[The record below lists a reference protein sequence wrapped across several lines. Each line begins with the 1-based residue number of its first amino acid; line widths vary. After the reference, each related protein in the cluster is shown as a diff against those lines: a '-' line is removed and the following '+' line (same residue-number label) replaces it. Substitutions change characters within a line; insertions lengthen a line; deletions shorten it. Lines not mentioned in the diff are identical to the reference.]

1 MKTKVFAV
9 VLGAVLMIAGLVL
22 AEVSLY
28 MEYITMLGAMIFL
41 LYLCQSR
48 KENFASSKGFDFSIT
63 AVFSGRRFCCMSLSL
78 SSQPFLLC
86 RPDIKQNAGLFVLYH
101 LQIQFQAAAP

>member
-28 MEYITMLGAMIFL
+28 MEYITMVGAMIFL

-48 KENFASSKGFDFSIT
+48 KENFASLKGFDFSIT
-63 AVFSGRRFCCMSLSL
+63 AVFSGRRFCFACQSVYPQSR
-78 SSQPFLLC
+78 FFC
-86 RPDIKQNAGLFVLYH
+86 AVL
-101 LQIQFQAAAP
+101 I